1 MSSAQEDLLLT
12 TRHQMLMEN
21 HESLK
26 QDYASLEQRFK
37 LVEDLNAMMKPRLQ
51 NQNQSKELRLL
62 KDLERERKE
71 KEEYKKMV
79 EVLEATNSELM
90 LKNEELLTALEKQE
104 EEEKRQEEKFDEL
117 AKKCD
122 EIEKECSRL
131 QSIYDDGKRLNGR
144 QGKSN
149 VGLEDDVF
157 VVGESH
163 NVVNNNNNTV
173 DDAIVLS
180 DESDAETDKH
190 TRESN
195 VNTPL
200 RGVIKQE
207 EESSNGVNSSQD
219 EEEKEGETGDGM
231 SLDENETTKLVASD
245 EMELRISQIL
255 DKIESFTQTV
265 SNLLDSG
272 KTMLKELSNEFEER
286 LIMIHKEHV
295 EKWQEEI
302 KELRLLDASN
312 EETTSLLHNARF
324 LIQNPNIDA

>member
-122 EIEKECSRL
+122 EIEKECSL
-131 QSIYDDGKRLNGR
+131 LKSIYDDGKRLNGR
-144 QGKSN
+144 QGKNN

-173 DDAIVLS
+173 AGMFDEALLYICYVNKKKFCFESLS
-180 DESDAETDKH
+180 LSVCVQMRLCSV
-190 TRESN
+190 TR
-195 VNTPL
+195 V
-200 RGVIKQE
+200 
-207 EESSNGVNSSQD
+207 
-219 EEEKEGETGDGM
+219 
-231 SLDENETTKLVASD
+231 
-245 EMELRISQIL
+245 
-255 DKIESFTQTV
+255 
-265 SNLLDSG
+265 
-272 KTMLKELSNEFEER
+272 MLR
-286 LIMIHKEHV
+286 LINT
-295 EKWQEEI
+295 QE
-302 KELRLLDASN
+302 RA
-312 EETTSLLHNARF
+312 T
-324 LIQNPNIDA
+324 

>member
-1 MSSAQEDLLLT
+1 
-12 TRHQMLMEN
+12 MLMEN

-51 NQNQSKELRLL
+51 NQSQSKELRLL

-71 KEEYKKMV
+71 KEEFKKMV

-104 EEEKRQEEKFDEL
+104 DEEKRQEEKFDEL
-117 AKKCD
+117 ARICD
-122 EIEKECSRL
+122 ELEKECLHLKSL
-131 QSIYDDGKRLNGR
+131 YDDPKRLNGG

-163 NVVNNNNNTV
+163 NAVKNNNNNTV
-173 DDAIVLS
+173 ADAIVLS
-180 DESDAETDKH
+180 DESDAESDRP

-207 EESSNGVNSSQD
+207 EEESSNGVNSSQVKRSSKSKVKHPSSSSSSSSSSD
-219 EEEKEGETGDGM
+219 VYVVSLKGCRDDGY
-231 SLDENETTKLVASD
+231 N
-245 EMELRISQIL
+245 
-255 DKIESFTQTV
+255 
-265 SNLLDSG
+265 
-272 KTMLKELSNEFEER
+272 KTL
-286 LIMIHKEHV
+286 
-295 EKWQEEI
+295 
-302 KELRLLDASN
+302 
-312 EETTSLLHNARF
+312 
-324 LIQNPNIDA
+324 

>member
-200 RGVIKQE
+200 RG
-207 EESSNGVNSSQD
+207 D

-312 EETTSLLHNARF
+312 EETTSLLHNARI